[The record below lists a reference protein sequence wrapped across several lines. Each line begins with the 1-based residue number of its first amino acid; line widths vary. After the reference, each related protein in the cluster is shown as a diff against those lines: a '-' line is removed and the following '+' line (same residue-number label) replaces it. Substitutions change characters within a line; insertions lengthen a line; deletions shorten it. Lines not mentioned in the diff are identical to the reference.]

1 MHSVQTVNTQT
12 YGREADWREKFF
24 LPGGSPDVF
33 RHKITPVHPSDG
45 LSENEA
51 TLVGKWERGSR
62 SYLRKKTCLKLK
74 RAALH
79 SQTVSLEARL
89 TQLTI

>member
-12 YGREADWREKFF
+12 YGREADWRKKFF

-33 RHKITPVHPSDG
+33 RHEITPVRPSDG

-62 SYLRKKTCLKLK
+62 KLLEKTCLQLN

-79 SQTVSLEARL
+79 RQTVSPEARL
-89 TQLTI
+89 TQLAI